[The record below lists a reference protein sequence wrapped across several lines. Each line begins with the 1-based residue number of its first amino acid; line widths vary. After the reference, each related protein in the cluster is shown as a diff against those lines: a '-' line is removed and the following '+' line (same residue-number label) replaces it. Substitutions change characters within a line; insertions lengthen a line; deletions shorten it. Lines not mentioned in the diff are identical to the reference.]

1 MHVFEPYIILFA
13 LVFLINVIPAFMP
26 PTWMILSY
34 ASIRYGIPFIP
45 TVCIGVVAAT
55 LGRYVLALMARH
67 WFRGIF
73 PSRLIQ
79 NYLDLGNELRSHTS
93 LTIPVVLGYAFSP
106 ISSNSLFVVLGLSYV
121 PLLIPILSFA
131 CGRLMS
137 YAFWV
142 QTTRHVSHKLDHIF
156 LSSLGRSEALVGALI
171 SVGIVLLIGYIPWKR
186 VFLEG
191 GAWMV
196 RTYKKMHKQISHFL
210 HNRRSSEG

>member
-79 NYLDLGNELRSHTS
+79 NYLDLGNELRSAWVPARIIARGM
-93 LTIPVVLGYAFSP
+93 LLGKIGSRDFSSIFVAVGNYYP
-106 ISSNSLFVVLGLSYV
+106 IRYV
-121 PLLIPILSFA
+121 
-131 CGRLMS
+131 
-137 YAFWV
+137 
-142 QTTRHVSHKLDHIF
+142 T
-156 LSSLGRSEALVGALI
+156 
-171 SVGIVLLIGYIPWKR
+171 
-186 VFLEG
+186 
-191 GAWMV
+191 
-196 RTYKKMHKQISHFL
+196 L
-210 HNRRSSEG
+210 H